1 MGDADRGPAVSDQEI
16 LAVFANADERLRM
29 REVADELPI
38 TDETLSDRLDDLYE
52 RGLVATDDDV
62 SGERWYLAP
71 GARDEI
77 TIPDEEVE
85 TDVEAQATKT
95 TGVETSTR
103 DEESPE
109 TPPPDPQADTMG
121 PIYESATDTIE
132 AFDPPGTADEKE
144 RRREAL
150 RQAYAYLRNSGRAD
164 REDLTSDVFPE
175 ASGGYD
181 DSRMWWE
188 QVIKPGLETLP
199 GVVSPDEDGEW
210 RFTEDEDEAARS

>member
-1 MGDADRGPAVSDQEI
+1 MGDADRGAAVSDQEI
-16 LAVFANADERLRM
+16 LAVLANADERLRM

-38 TDETLSDRLDDLYE
+38 GDETLSDRLDDLYE
-52 RGLVATDDDV
+52 RGVVATEDDV

-71 GARDEI
+71 GARDEV

-95 TGVETSTR
+95 TGVEASPR
-103 DEESPE
+103 DEETPE
-109 TPPPDPQADTMG
+109 TPPPDPQEDPTG
-121 PIYESATDTIE
+121 PIDESAADAIE

-150 RQAYAYLRNSGRAD
+150 RQAYAYLRDRGRAD
-164 REDLTSDVFPE
+164 RKDIASDVFPE

-181 DSRMWWE
+181 DSRIWWE
-188 QVIKPGLETLP
+188 QVVRPGLETLP
-199 GVVSPDEDGEW
+199 GVESQGEDGEW
-210 RFTEDEDEAARS
+210 RFAEGEDEAPRN

>member
-1 MGDADRGPAVSDQEI
+1 M
-16 LAVFANADERLRM
+16 LANADERLRI

-38 TDETLSDRLDDLYE
+38 GDETLSDRLDDLYE
-52 RGLVATDDDV
+52 RGLVATEDDV
-62 SGERWYLAP
+62 SGERWYLDP
-71 GARDEI
+71 SARDEV

-95 TGVETSTR
+95 TGVEASER
-103 DEESPE
+103 DAETPE
-109 TPPPDPQADTMG
+109 TPPPDPQEDTMG

-132 AFDPPGTADEKE
+132 AFDPPGTTDEKE

-150 RQAYAYLRNSGRAD
+150 RRAYAYLRDSGSAD

-181 DSRMWWE
+181 QPRAWWE
-188 QVIKPGLETLP
+188 QVVRPGLETLP
-199 GVVSPDEDGEW
+199 GVVPPGENGEW
-210 RFTEDEDEAARS
+210 RFTEDEGEAPRS